1 MRREVCMV
9 MNDPRNS
16 QVMRDLI
23 DAIRATWW
31 AFWDIREAR
40 LAERQRRNKQFARAA
55 RQQARLGA
63 MTDEELQRCAIQC
76 GGAVCYPELRRRG
89 LPVPG
94 EARS

>member
-55 RQQARLGA
+55 RQQARLRA
-63 MTDEELQRCAIQC
+63 MTDEELQRCAIQW

-94 EARS
+94 EAS

>member
-31 AFWDIREAR
+31 AFWDIREER
-40 LAERQRRNKQFARAA
+40 LAEF
-55 RQQARLGA
+55 
-63 MTDEELQRCAIQC
+63 II
-76 GGAVCYPELRRRG
+76 
-89 LPVPG
+89 
-94 EARS
+94 

>member
-1 MRREVCMV
+1 MV

-31 AFWDIREAR
+31 AYWDIRKAR
-40 LAERQRRNKQFARAA
+40 LAERQQQTKNLACAA
-55 RQQARLGA
+55 RQRARLRA
-63 MTDEELQRCAIQC
+63 MTDKELQRCAIQW
-76 GGAVCYPELRRRG
+76 GGSVCYPELRRRG

-94 EARS
+94 EHNDA